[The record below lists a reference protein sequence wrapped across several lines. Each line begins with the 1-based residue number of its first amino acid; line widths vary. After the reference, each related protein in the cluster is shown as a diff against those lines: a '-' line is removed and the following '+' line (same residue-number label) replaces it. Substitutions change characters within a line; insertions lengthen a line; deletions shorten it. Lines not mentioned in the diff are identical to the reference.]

1 MCTMEKG
8 RDYAQSFTASG
19 AIDWD
24 LKRRNIVKYLHFAD
38 SEGDILA
45 QSAKP
50 HGQTGL
56 WLQQWTRFRRQ
67 TPEYLLVSFSTHR
80 LDH

>member
-1 MCTMEKG
+1 MP
-8 RDYAQSFTASG
+8 RVLHVVSG

-50 HGQTGL
+50 HRQTGL